1 MHNWGPIFSRPVRI
15 CVPTGDFVDDQLS
28 DVDEDDMGAEVNRL
42 QSDEEED
49 EDADAEEEEEAL
61 QYGRVNEPLIRDH
74 PGWQKSPTSIKNK
87 IQPGKSVIDFF
98 FMVISSVMIDTW
110 VAYTNANMDLHF
122 AQGARRAYGKR
133 CPPVERREI
142 LALLGIFLI
151 MGIARIRCI
160 RDAYRYAHCGF
171 F

>member
-98 FMVISSVMIDTW
+98 F
-110 VAYTNANMDLHF
+110 
-122 AQGARRAYGKR
+122 YGDFICNDR
-133 CPPVERREI
+133 HMGRVHECEHG
-142 LALLGIFLI
+142 LAL
-151 MGIARIRCI
+151 RTRCTP
-160 RDAYRYAHCGF
+160 RLRKTMPTS
-171 F
+171 